1 VRNIREAGSLVI
13 GKTNLHPWAFGVTGE
28 NPHFGDA
35 LNPRDPKRVAG
46 GSSGGSAIAVATRM
60 CAWAIG
66 TDTGG
71 SIRIPASLCGV
82 VGFKPTFGS
91 LSVDG
96 VLPLS
101 RSLDTVGALAPSVAV
116 AAAAFDAMSG
126 RPSEVADAARGFSDL
141 RLATPARW
149 VDGLDEETGR
159 TWRAVASGLPELELP
174 DRATGSQA
182 ALTVLYAEGASL
194 HRNWIERY
202 SDRYPADVLAKLRR
216 GLLIAEAEYEDAVK
230 TCARF
235 REDMEAAMSG
245 WDALLLPAT
254 ACVAPLLGQAGD
266 LTEPLTRFTRPF
278 NATGQ
283 PVAVVPAPDSLLP
296 VGVQVIGHVGED
308 TALLRVAAA
317 VERVWRTRA
326 PA

>member
-1 VRNIREAGSLVI
+1 
-13 GKTNLHPWAFGVTGE
+13 
-28 NPHFGDA
+28 
-35 LNPRDPKRVAG
+35 
-46 GSSGGSAIAVATRM
+46 
-60 CAWAIG
+60 
-66 TDTGG
+66 
-71 SIRIPASLCGV
+71 
-82 VGFKPTFGS
+82 
-91 LSVDG
+91 
-96 VLPLS
+96 
-101 RSLDTVGALAPSVAV
+101 
-116 AAAAFDAMSG
+116 
-126 RPSEVADAARGFSDL
+126 
-141 RLATPARW
+141 
-149 VDGLDEETGR
+149 DEETGR
-159 TWRAVASGLPELELP
+159 AWRAVASGLPELELP

-278 NATGQ
+278 NATG
-283 PVAVVPAPDSLLP
+283 
-296 VGVQVIGHVGED
+296 
-308 TALLRVAAA
+308 
-317 VERVWRTRA
+317 
-326 PA
+326 